1 MQKEIIE
8 LIASVLELD
17 KKDINENTNLLVD
30 LEIESLDLVDLIS
43 AFEEKYQLE
52 IPDQDI
58 KNFQTVGDIIKYI
71 EQNINDFNT
80 YKHTFKLNENN
91 NYYWYSTEL
100 SN

>member
-71 EQNINDFNT
+71 EQ
-80 YKHTFKLNENN
+80 KHV
-91 NYYWYSTEL
+91 
-100 SN
+100 

>member
-71 EQNINDFNT
+71 EQT
-80 YKHTFKLNENN
+80 QV
-91 NYYWYSTEL
+91 
-100 SN
+100 